1 MSILGFI
8 FLIILVNQI
17 VKLIYSFIYA
27 NKAKKE
33 ARKKRRTKTNIN
45 NQQRKDKIFSADEGE
60 YVEYEEEIGRA
71 SCRERV

>member
-33 ARKKRRTKTNIN
+33 ARKKRKTNIN

-60 YVEYEEEIGRA
+60 YVEYEEVIETK
-71 SCRERV
+71 EDTKKD

>member
-60 YVEYEEEIGRA
+60 YVEYEEVIETK
-71 SCRERV
+71 EDTKKD

>member
-45 NQQRKDKIFSADEGE
+45 NQQRKEKIFSADEGE
-60 YVEYEEEIGRA
+60 YVEYEEVIETK
-71 SCRERV
+71 EDTKKD